1 MKTVRLDDIDLD
13 DGFRNCGEQWR
24 GTLDEFLANN
34 ETLNEQEIYVL
45 RSMPVGASFV
55 FGGGAAASFRLE
67 RLT

>member
-13 DGFRNCGEQWR
+13 DGFRNLGERWR

-34 ETLNEQEIYVL
+34 ETLNEQEIYL
-45 RSMPVGASFV
+45 LLSMSVGASFL
-55 FGGGAAASFRLE
+55 FGGGSSPTFRIE